1 MKFRLFLSYYSC
13 YKLPQSQLLKNFIIF
28 HVYKSEVQN
37 ECYWAKNQGVSRV
50 IFLCRGT
57 KGECVSSSFQLLQTA
72 HVLVSW
78 FPSIFKVRN
87 AG

>member
-1 MKFRLFLSYYSC
+1 MSVSGLKIKVSAGLYFFIEALRENLFPRL
-13 YKLPQSQLLKNFIIF
+13 
-28 HVYKSEVQN
+28 
-37 ECYWAKNQGVSRV
+37 
-50 IFLCRGT
+50 
-57 KGECVSSSFQLLQTA
+57 FQLLQTA

>member
-1 MKFRLFLSYYSC
+1 MSIS
-13 YKLPQSQLLKNFIIF
+13 LKSKMSVTGLKI
-28 HVYKSEVQN
+28 K
-37 ECYWAKNQGVSRV
+37 VSAGLYFFV
-50 IFLCRGT
+50 EAI
-57 KGECVSSSFQLLQTA
+57 KGECVSLSFQLLQTA